1 MFIRTK
7 GTEIKTAP
15 ELQLNLSPF
24 CSVPHPPAFLP
35 APIHLLYDIY
45 QLCFPANIPPP
56 GKVCCWPL
64 FPPLQSCAFPASPSL
79 VPAPSRPTL
88 STESS
93 EPSSLQMT
101 GLPWVC
107 PTRRRCWR
115 GSRRLVT
122 RPSPLCCQPRR
133 SRGGPARLAASCDAF
148 NSLFSGGGFEQKVVD
163 YRALELCSYTPHL
176 CPLTSIYSYLSAWS
190 YYFKNR

>member
-35 APIHLLYDIY
+35 VPIHLLYDIY
-45 QLCFPANIPPP
+45 QLCLPANIPPP
-56 GKVCCWPL
+56 GEVCCWPL
-64 FPPLQSCAFPASPSL
+64 FPPLQSCASPGSPSL

-101 GLPWVC
+101 GLPWIC
-107 PTRRRCWR
+107 PTRRRCRR
-115 GSRRLVT
+115 GSRSLVT
-122 RPSPLCCQPRR
+122 CRSPLCCQLRR
-133 SRGGPARLAASCDAF
+133 SRGDPARCPHAWLLLVMPLIS
-148 NSLFSGGGFEQKVVD
+148 SLVGGGDLNRRWLIVE
-163 YRALELCSYTPHL
+163 
-176 CPLTSIYSYLSAWS
+176 PLSFAVIHRI
-190 YYFKNR
+190 FVR